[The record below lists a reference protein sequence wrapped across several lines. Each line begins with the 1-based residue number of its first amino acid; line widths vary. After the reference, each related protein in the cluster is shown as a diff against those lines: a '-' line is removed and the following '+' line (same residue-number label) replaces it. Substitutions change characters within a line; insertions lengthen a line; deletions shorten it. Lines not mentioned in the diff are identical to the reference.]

1 MYRNV
6 LYLVWF
12 KMKYKLKIKL
22 QKYYECKKKKKSK
35 RKDNALI
42 LFWRQTCDRKR
53 DSSTGNYY
61 LVLLK
66 KQRWNETELK
76 MLEGDSS

>member
-12 KMKYKLKIKL
+12 YNEIQAENKTSEILRV
-22 QKYYECKKKKKSK
+22 QKKKKSK

-53 DSSTGNYY
+53 DSPTGNYY

-66 KQRWNETELK
+66 KQRWKETELK